1 MDATLFSTVL
11 ELARIGAVGIGAIV
25 LLLTFILL
33 FRASTIDDQKAKLIH
48 RFMTLG
54 FVFGIGAGILGL
66 VPLFFAT
73 GGPLSL
79 RLAFSPDFDSQ
90 KLQPPIIRLPDGTK
104 TRHDAKFFL
113 QQSAGTQVV
122 TIAMDP
128 TLDQVRNLRKASATL
143 TSTLTKV
150 TQQRDVLAV
159 RAAAL
164 KPTGQGPALQKL
176 EQSSI
181 NSFAIQSDVFKS
193 LNVGD
198 YARAYELTGHLQGS
212 VNAAQPAVAV
222 IASQKDEAP
231 QQ

>member
-1 MDATLFSTVL
+1 MDAALFSTIV

-25 LLLTFILL
+25 LLLSFILL
-33 FRASTIDDQKAKLIH
+33 FRTATIDEAKAKLIH
-48 RFMTLG
+48 RFMNLG

-66 VPLFFAT
+66 VPLFFTT

-79 RLAFSPDFDSQ
+79 RLAFSPDFASQ
-90 KLQPPIIRLPDGTK
+90 KLPPPIIRLPDGTK
-104 TRHDAKFFL
+104 AQHDSKFLL
-113 QQSAGTQVV
+113 QHNVGTQVV

-128 TLDQVRNLRKASATL
+128 TLDQVRNLRNASATL
-143 TSTLTKV
+143 TSTLNKV
-150 TQQRDVLAV
+150 TQQRDALAKSAGAV
-159 RAAAL
+159 KQTTPSHAL
-164 KPTGQGPALQKL
+164 KKL
-176 EQSSI
+176 EQSSS

-212 VNAAQPAVAV
+212 ANAAQPAVAI

-231 QQ
+231 